1 LRLALDLGFVVSGLA
16 FLFGVATLISKFAG
30 AFLVPGWLS
39 IVLVTSFVGGI
50 QLVVV
55 GVVGEYVGRIYDE
68 VKARPLYL
76 VRELHGF
83 AHRDVYGEAGRRP

>member
-1 LRLALDLGFVVSGLA
+1 
-16 FLFGVATLISKFAG
+16 
-30 AFLVPGWLS
+30 
-39 IVLVTSFVGGI
+39 
-50 QLVVV
+50 VV

-83 AHRDVYGEAGRRP
+83 AQEPHPGAGDRAILEAARRPVEP